1 MTRLLNK
8 LCKPGRDEGNS
19 QKSFLF
25 VEVFEIIIDAYT
37 AERNN
42 TERPQLFFFFFFKF
56 IHLAAVSLSY
66 SMWDLVLFVCFFQ
79 PVGSLVSA
87 YGIQF
92 PDQGSNPGS
101 LH

>member
-1 MTRLLNK
+1 MTSLLNK
-8 LCKPGRDEGNS
+8 LCKPGGGEGDS

-25 VEVFEIIIDAYT
+25 VEIFEIIIDAYT

-42 TERPQLFFFFFFKF
+42 TERPQLFFFFFKF
-56 IHLAAVSLSY
+56 IHLAALGLSY

-79 PVGSLVSA
+79 RVGSLVSA

-92 PDQGSNPGS
+92 PDQGLNPGP